1 MEIIYYA
8 LSGFLM
14 KISDD
19 AHDKRNNHFLGIIAG
34 ILCGLSIGYL
44 VINSADAAC
53 IFFSILIGTCAAR
66 KINCINHFISSAVF
80 LGIALFFGIPKIG
93 IVTLIICS
101 IAAYIDEIGNDNRW
115 IAQKSRK
122 LEIFFRYRF
131 TLKIVILLLAV
142 LGILERVFP
151 SLGIYN
157 IQYLQI
163 YTFVYFLIFELSYDF
178 AGLAFDSIYDS
189 FYSLFRIF
197 RGVYRSSND

>member
-1 MEIIYYA
+1 MEIFYYA

-14 KISDD
+14 KLSDD
-19 AHDKRNNHFLGIIAG
+19 AHDKKNNHILGIIAG
-34 ILCGLSIGYL
+34 ILCGLCIGYL

-53 IFFSILIGTCAAR
+53 IFFGILIGTCAAK

-80 LGIALFFGIPKIG
+80 LGMALFFGIPQIG
-93 IVTLIICS
+93 ILTLIVCS

-131 TLKIVILLLAV
+131 TLKIVILLLVV
-142 LGILERVFP
+142 LGILESIVP
-151 SLGIYN
+151 GLDIYG
-157 IQYLQI
+157 IQYLQA
-163 YTFVYFLIFELSYDF
+163 YTFAYFLIFELSYDF
-178 AGLAFDSIYDS
+178 AGLTFDGVYNG